1 MNFLN
6 LWEYMKT
13 KPFRELL
20 EKRLTKEEIKEIEW
34 QVYHEKNMLEFLEL
48 ASKTTNDTVKWINI
62 INACN
67 NYKVLTED
75 NRRGY
80 AKELGEILEDFD
92 NIVFKM
98 DKVILKYKEAK
109 EYANEGEA
117 PKIVR
122 KRRKTT

>member
-1 MNFLN
+1 
-6 LWEYMKT
+6 MKD
-13 KPFRELL
+13 K
-20 EKRLTKEEIKEIEW
+20 LTPEDIKEIEW

-48 ASKTTNDTVKWINI
+48 ASKTTNDAVKWINI

-67 NYKVLTED
+67 NYEVLTED

-98 DKVILKYKEAK
+98 DKVILKYKEVK
-109 EYANEGEA
+109 EYVNEGEA

-122 KRRKTT
+122 KRRKAT